1 MTLPTYDTILISLS
15 LFVIII
21 ISVVQ
26 SKGLRLHHTNVSLI
40 GREGLPLNRWK
51 EVFITAV
58 CVAVINVIVVG
69 IFASFGN
76 LFGDIATK
84 SDITAVKSE
93 ILTEIKVIQTNLE
106 HFREDIERVE
116 SNQSKDHATL
126 VNHLESHIAS
136 NDQ

>member
-1 MTLPTYDTILISLS
+1 M
-15 LFVIII
+15 
-21 ISVVQ
+21 
-26 SKGLRLHHTNVSLI
+26 
-40 GREGLPLNRWK
+40 NRWK

-58 CVAVINVIVVG
+58 CVAIINVVVVG